1 MSELYTRYIKIARQN
16 RIGED
21 ISNVL
26 SNVTSI
32 TVPWEDGSKVQYNV
46 IGSSF
51 TDNYY
56 NYLVDYETT
65 SSIYRSDPGIVENM
79 NVNVTTEVSD
89 DSNLAAT
96 YTYIL
101 TRGLGSISTNN
112 DPLGG
117 FEYGGNPNSSFGP
130 YGIYK
135 IKTYLQQD
143 LRIIVSGSITLK
155 SPSATG
161 GFFPGDTYISVV
173 KGPTPDLQLY
183 STTGFISGYGPSAGV
198 VEIGD
203 RAIWT
208 PANSGTVNINIDTT
222 ISASEFNPGD
232 YISLIARSTS
242 FYNYSS
248 FDINP
253 GFQFIISSSYTN
265 QTNLN
270 LVLEPPFT
278 TPFEGTNC
286 DVLQGNA
293 TIPRPNKQLQDID
306 YSTSQIIPVNY
317 EALKN
322 YEATK
327 ASYPLSAFTQTS
339 ILSPEYTS
347 TNEVSTFNS
356 GSGFNAQSS
365 VATNVI
371 YYENSVLSGGG
382 SGAPAGTFF
391 NEFVVKYIITPEE
404 ELIEI
409 VNDDLVRGMLEQTIV
424 SFANPIPF
432 FGEDNGFINIKGNSF
447 SVSGSGT
454 FELAFNGAP
463 LITTGSQG
471 ETQLTILSRTAGAQ
485 LMPDIA
491 GVGAIGGLLYSA
503 GIENTSAADLPGKA
517 KKLLAEK
524 NII

>member
-16 RIGED
+16 KIGED
-21 ISNVL
+21 ISNTL
-26 SNVTSI
+26 SNVSSI
-32 TVPWEDGSKVQYNV
+32 TIPWEDGSKVQYNV

-56 NYLVDYETT
+56 NFLVDYETT
-65 SSIYRSDPGIVENM
+65 SSIYRLDSGIVENM
-79 NVNVTTEVSD
+79 NFQVTTSLDEAD
-89 DSNLAAT
+89 TNANTFTFL
-96 YTYIL
+96 YP
-101 TRGLGSISTNN
+101 RGLGSGEIDG
-112 DPLGG
+112 DPLNGLESDG
-117 FEYGGNPNSSFGP
+117 SSPGNLLYRVKS
-130 YGIYK
+130 
-135 IKTYLQQD
+135 YLQQD
-143 LRIIVSGSITLK
+143 LRLILSGSMVLK
-155 SPSATG
+155 SPFAAGPGSVYIQAVKSPTPEFQIFSGG
-161 GFFPGDTYISVV
+161 GFIAAPG
-173 KGPTPDLQLY
+173 
-183 STTGFISGYGPSAGV
+183 
-198 VEIGD
+198 VESIGD
-203 RAIWT
+203 PFTWT
-208 PANSGTVNINIDTT
+208 PAGSGTVNINLDTI
-222 ISASEFNPGD
+222 ISASDLNPGD
-232 YISLIARSTS
+232 YITLRYGSTS
-242 FYNYSS
+242 FFTFSS
-248 FDINP
+248 FEVNP
-253 GFQFIISSSYTN
+253 GTKFFITSSYTD
-265 QTNLN
+265 QTNLS

-347 TNEVSTFNS
+347 TNEVSTFNT

-371 YYENSVLSGGG
+371 FYENSVLSGAG
-382 SGAPAGTFF
+382 SGAPAGTFV

-432 FGEDNGFINIKGNSF
+432 FGEDNGFISIKGNSF

-471 ETQLTILSRTAGAQ
+471 ETQLTIFSRTAGAQ

-491 GVGAIGGLLYSA
+491 GIGAIGGLLYSA

>member
-16 RIGED
+16 KRGED
-21 ISNVL
+21 ISDTL
-26 SNVTSI
+26 SNMSSI
-32 TVPWEDGSKVQYNV
+32 TIPWDNGSKVQYNV

-51 TDNYY
+51 TDNFY
-56 NYLVDYETT
+56 NFLVDYEST
-65 SSIYRSDPGIVENM
+65 SSIYRSDSGIVETM
-79 NVNVTTEVSD
+79 NFQVTTS
-89 DSNLAAT
+89 LAETDTNANI
-96 YTYIL
+96 YTFL
-101 TRGLGSISTNN
+101 FPRGLGSGETDG
-112 DPLGG
+112 DPLNGL
-117 FEYGGNPNSSFGP
+117 ESDESTPPILLYRVN
-130 YGIYK
+130 
-135 IKTYLQQD
+135 TYLQQD
-143 LRIIVSGSITLK
+143 LRLIISGSMTLK
-155 SPSATG
+155 SPAVAGPGVAFIQAVKNSTPEFQTFSPSFG
-161 GFFPGDTYISVV
+161 GGSYIQ
-173 KGPTPDLQLY
+173 TPE
-183 STTGFISGYGPSAGV
+183 
-198 VEIGD
+198 VEDIGD
-203 RAIWT
+203 SFTWT
-208 PANSGTVNINIDTT
+208 PASSGTVNIDLDTI
-222 ISASEFNPGD
+222 ISASDLNPGD
-232 YISLIARSTS
+232 YITLKYGSTNI
-242 FYNYSS
+242 FTYGQ
-248 FDINP
+248 FEINP
-253 GFQFIISSSYTN
+253 GTKFFITSSYTD
-265 QTNLN
+265 QTNLD

-278 TPFEGTNC
+278 TRFEGTNC

-322 YEATK
+322 YEAEK

-347 TNEVSTFNS
+347 KNEVSTFNT

-365 VATNVI
+365 ISTNVI
-371 YYENSVLSGGG
+371 YYENSTLTG
-382 SGAPAGTFF
+382 SGITNGKL
-391 NEFVVKYIITPEE
+391 NEFVVKYIITPQE

-424 SFANPIPF
+424 SFANPVPLL
-432 FGEDNGFINIKGNSF
+432 GQDDGFINIKGNSF

-471 ETQLTILSRTAGAQ
+471 ETQLTIFSKTIGGQ

-491 GVGAIGGLLYSA
+491 GIGAIGGLLYSA

>member
-248 FDINP
+248 
-253 GFQFIISSSYTN
+253 
-265 QTNLN
+265 L
-270 LVLEPPFT
+270 
-278 TPFEGTNC
+278 
-286 DVLQGNA
+286 
-293 TIPRPNKQLQDID
+293 
-306 YSTSQIIPVNY
+306 
-317 EALKN
+317 
-322 YEATK
+322 
-327 ASYPLSAFTQTS
+327 
-339 ILSPEYTS
+339 
-347 TNEVSTFNS
+347 
-356 GSGFNAQSS
+356 
-365 VATNVI
+365 
-371 YYENSVLSGGG
+371 
-382 SGAPAGTFF
+382 
-391 NEFVVKYIITPEE
+391 
-404 ELIEI
+404 
-409 VNDDLVRGMLEQTIV
+409 
-424 SFANPIPF
+424 
-432 FGEDNGFINIKGNSF
+432 
-447 SVSGSGT
+447 
-454 FELAFNGAP
+454 
-463 LITTGSQG
+463 
-471 ETQLTILSRTAGAQ
+471 
-485 LMPDIA
+485 
-491 GVGAIGGLLYSA
+491 
-503 GIENTSAADLPGKA
+503 
-517 KKLLAEK
+517 
-524 NII
+524 

>member
-1 MSELYTRYIKIARQN
+1 MSELYTRYIKISRQN
-16 RIGED
+16 RIGKD
-21 ISNVL
+21 ISNTL
-26 SNVTSI
+26 SNLSSI
-32 TVPWEDGSKVQYNV
+32 TIPWENGSKVQYNV
-46 IGSSF
+46 IGSTF
-51 TDNYY
+51 TDKYY
-56 NYLVDYETT
+56 NFIVDYEPT

-79 NVNVTTEVSD
+79 NVNITTEVSD

-101 TRGLGSISTNN
+101 RRGLGSTSTSN
-112 DPLGG
+112 DPLLG
-117 FEYGGNPNSSFGP
+117 FESGGNANSSFGS
-130 YGIYK
+130 YGVYK

-161 GFFPGDTYISVV
+161 GFFPGDTYISIV
-173 KGPTPDLQLY
+173 KGSTPDLQIY
-183 STTGFISGYGPSAGV
+183 STLGFISGYGPSEGV

-208 PANSGTVNINIDTT
+208 PANSGTVNINIDTI
-222 ISASEFNPGD
+222 ISASEFSPGD

-253 GFQFIISSSYTN
+253 GFQFIISSSYTD
-265 QTNLN
+265 QTNLG

-306 YSTSQIIPVNY
+306 YSTSQILPVNFK
-317 EALKN
+317 ALKN

-347 TNEVSTFNS
+347 TNEVSTFNT

-371 YYENSVLSGGG
+371 YYEDSAQYSYSGNL
-382 SGAPAGTFF
+382 FENRF
-391 NEFVVKYIITPEE
+391 QLKYIITPQEE
-404 ELIEI
+404 IIEI
-409 VNDDLVRGMLEQTIV
+409 VNDDLVRGMLEQTIT
-424 SFANPIPF
+424 SFANLVPVR
-432 FGEDNGFINIKGNSF
+432 GELGGFVNIKGSSF
-447 SVSGSGT
+447 STSGSYD
-454 FELAFNGAP
+454 LAFNGAP
-463 LITTGSQG
+463 LIYQSSDTSSMGQ
-471 ETQLTILSRTAGAQ
+471 TQMAVFTKGGGF
-485 LMPDIA
+485 MPTLPGIN
-491 GVGAIGGLLYSA
+491 GGILYSA
-503 GIENTSAADLPGKA
+503 GIENTSAADLPGKVQ
-517 KKLLAEK
+517 KLLTEK

>member
-1 MSELYTRYIKIARQN
+1 MSELYTRYIRVPRTNKL
-16 RIGED
+16 GVD
-21 ISNVL
+21 ISNTL

-32 TVPWEDGSKVQYNV
+32 TLPWEDGSKSQYNV

-51 TDNYY
+51 TDQYY
-56 NYLVDYETT
+56 NYLVNYEST
-65 SSIYRSDPGIVENM
+65 SSIYRSDSGIIENM
-79 NVNVTTEVSD
+79 NVNVTTELSD
-89 DSNLAAT
+89 ESNSAANWT
-96 YTYIL
+96 YVL
-101 TRGLGSISTNN
+101 KRGLGSTSISN
-112 DPLGG
+112 DPLRGL
-117 FEYGGNPNSSFGP
+117 ESGGNPNSSFGS
-130 YGIYK
+130 YGVYK

-161 GFFPGDTYISVV
+161 GFFPGDVYISVI
-173 KGPTPDLQLY
+173 KGPTPNLQFY
-183 STTGFISGYGPSAGV
+183 STTGFISGYGPTAGV

-222 ISASEFNPGD
+222 ISASELNPGD

-242 FYNYSS
+242 FYNYST
-248 FDINP
+248 FDIDP
-253 GFQFIISSSYTN
+253 GFQFIISSSYTD
-265 QTNLN
+265 QTSFN
-270 LVLEPPFT
+270 LVIEPPFT

-306 YSTSQIIPVNY
+306 YGTSQIMPVNY

-339 ILSPEYTS
+339 ILSPEYNS
-347 TNEVSTFNS
+347 TNEVSTFNT

-371 YYENSVLSGGG
+371 YYENSVLSGAG
-382 SGAPAGTFF
+382 SGAPAGTFV

-432 FGEDNGFINIKGNSF
+432 FGEGNGFISIKGNSF

-471 ETQLTILSRTAGAQ
+471 ETQLTIFSNTTGGQ